1 MKLLF
6 ILFFSFNAFA
16 TTFAPLPVE
25 KQLAEADGV
34 FIGHYLKK
42 KTIELEDGKIAT
54 QMIFKMNKEY
64 GLQSDLLGQ
73 EEIIIHYPGGKTP
86 QKKIVIEGVPKF
98 LPGEKVLIFTKS
110 INNRNWGLN
119 LGLGAYKIVN
129 YGKETLM
136 INHQFP
142 EHPIIGQVPL
152 IDFET
157 HLREIKKASF
167 KEVYT
172 YQEIGPYQRSPASVS
187 EISGRKPASINQ
199 EKQEPVPSS
208 ENVWAFL
215 IVLGFFGGII
225 RHHHQ
230 KPQHRSK

>member
-1 MKLLF
+1 M
-6 ILFFSFNAFA
+6 LFFSVNIFA
-16 TTFAPLPVE
+16 TTFSPLPIE

-42 KTIELEDGKIAT
+42 KTIELEDGKLAT

-73 EEIIIHYPGGKTP
+73 EEIIIHYPGGKTSS
-86 QKKIVIEGVPKF
+86 KRVVVEGVPTF
-98 LPGEKVLIFTKS
+98 LKGEKALIFTKS

-119 LGLGAYKIVN
+119 LGLGTYKIIN
-129 YGKETLM
+129 YGREILM

-142 EHPIIGQVPL
+142 HHPVIGQVQL
-152 IDFET
+152 SDFET
-157 HLREIKKASF
+157 HLREVKKASF

-172 YQEIGPYQRSPASVS
+172 YQEKGPYQRSPASVES
-187 EISGRKPASINQ
+187 SHPLRKPASSI
-199 EKQEPVPSS
+199 EKDETVPDS

-215 IVLGFFGGII
+215 IVLGLFGGLI

-230 KPQHRSK
+230 KTQHRSK